1 MSKKLGYTATNMARP
16 FWIRE
21 MIMGAGLKKEGYT
34 DKEIRQKSYEE
45 NIFQA
50 RSENAKIKVASGV
63 IARLNSL
70 DDNLI
75 EMLSRCNLETANQIA
90 IYSIMK
96 TDKLFFDY
104 MNEIYKDKIILKD
117 YKIQDSDIKVF
128 IHRKQEQ
135 IPDVSSWV
143 DTTIKRLTSQY
154 STYLKE
160 ANFIIKKKDYM
171 EIVTPIVDKP
181 LKDYLIDIGD
191 EIYLSAMIGQI

>member
-1 MSKKLGYTATNMARP
+1 MSKKLEYTATNMARP

-21 MIMGAGLKKEGYT
+21 MIMGASLKQEGYT
-34 DKEIRQKSYEE
+34 YKEIRQKSYEE

-63 IARLNSL
+63 IARLSSL

-135 IPDVSSWV
+135 IPEVASWV

-154 STYLKE
+154 STYLKD
-160 ANFIIKKKDYM
+160 ANFIIKQKEYM
-171 EIVTPIVDKP
+171 EIVTPIVDKS
-181 LKDYLIDIGD
+181 LKDYLIEIGD

>member
-1 MSKKLGYTATNMARP
+1 MNKKLEYTATNMARP

-21 MIMGAGLKKEGYT
+21 MIIGATLKQEGYT
-34 DKEIRQKSYEE
+34 YKEIRQKSYKE

-63 IARLNSL
+63 IARLSSL
-70 DDNLI
+70 DDTLI
-75 EMLSRCNLETANQIA
+75 DMLCKCNLETANQIA

-117 YKIQDSDIKVF
+117 YKIQDSDIKIF

-135 IPDVSSWV
+135 IPEVASWV

-154 STYLKE
+154 GTYLKD
-160 ANFIIKKKDYM
+160 ANFINKNKDYM
-171 EIVTPIVDKP
+171 ELIVPIVDKS
-181 LKDYLIDIGD
+181 LKDYLIEIGD
-191 EIYLSAMIGQI
+191 EIYLSAMIGEI

>member
-1 MSKKLGYTATNMARP
+1 MSKKLEYTATNMARP

-21 MIMGAGLKKEGYT
+21 MIIGATLKQEGYT
-34 DKEIRQKSYEE
+34 YKEIRQKSYEE

-63 IARLNSL
+63 IARLGSL
-70 DDNLI
+70 DDTLI
-75 EMLSRCNLETANQIA
+75 DILCNSNLETANQIA

-117 YKIQDSDIKVF
+117 YKIQDSDIKIF

-135 IPDVSSWV
+135 IPEVASWV

-154 STYLKE
+154 GTYLKD
-160 ANFIIKKKDYM
+160 ANFISKNKDYM
-171 EIVTPIVDKP
+171 EIIVPVVYKS
-181 LKDYLIDIGD
+181 LKDYLIEIGD
-191 EIYLSAMIGQI
+191 EIYLSAMIGEI